1 MANAHGI
8 SGHAAALRWVTYH
21 GVLDGKY
28 GDGVVF
34 GVSKLA
40 QLAPSLDSLEAG
52 PLPRDL
58 ADAISAVH
66 ETLGGDGPLYHL

>member
-1 MANAHGI
+1 M
-8 SGHAAALRWVTYH
+8 SH

-40 QLAPSLDSLEAG
+40 QLEPSLDALEAG
-52 PLPRDL
+52 PLPDDL
-58 ADAISAVH
+58 ADAISAVY
-66 ETLGGDGPLYHL
+66 EILGGDGPSYHL